1 MESGRTQS
9 YLRIQLELR
18 VRSSEDQ
25 IHFSIS
31 TQTVTFSE
39 QVGFFS
45 ILLNQIR
52 FRNITERGGSVTAS
66 EWGIPWERTGL
77 V

>member
-1 MESGRTQS
+1 
-9 YLRIQLELR
+9 

-39 QVGFFS
+39 LAGFFS
-45 ILLNQIR
+45 ILLYQIR
-52 FRNITERGGSVTAS
+52 FRNNIDKGGSVTAS